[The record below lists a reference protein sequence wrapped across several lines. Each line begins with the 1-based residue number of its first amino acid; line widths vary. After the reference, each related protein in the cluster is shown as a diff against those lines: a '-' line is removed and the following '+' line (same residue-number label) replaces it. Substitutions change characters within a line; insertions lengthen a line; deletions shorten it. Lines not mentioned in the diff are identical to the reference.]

1 MSEPTLRIEGSHA
14 GCMAL
19 KRGELLR
26 ITNLEGSQVADLW
39 AYALPDKYEFLST
52 EHTRSCL
59 QKLVPGTGDALYS
72 NMRHPM
78 LVIME
83 DNSPGDHD
91 MLMSACDARR
101 YELLGHKGFHR
112 SCTDNLREILQE
124 TGHPCTDIP
133 SPFNTF
139 QKVSVSPDGEL
150 EIVPPSVSAG
160 DNIVFQAAM
169 DLQVIVSAC
178 PMDIAMTNGP
188 DGKTRPILLE
198 RFSK

>member
-1 MSEPTLRIEGSHA
+1 
-14 GCMAL
+14 MAL

-59 QKLVPGTGDALYS
+59 QKLVPGTSDALYS

-198 RFSK
+198 RFSE